1 MSDDSATATR
11 AETAPDTD
19 PSAAF
24 EALERTLRDRGPG
37 EALEALIGDL
47 SARDEPRA
55 LLDALLLKARVD
67 LGLPP
72 IQDGPAS
79 DLAEPLRTRYEDRYV
94 EAIRR
99 VGTLLLGRGDL
110 VAAWPYF
117 RAIGEKEPVARAIDA
132 YEAAEGDD
140 RLGQVV
146 EIAFNGGANPRRGF
160 ELILGHYGACSAIT
174 AFDHLPPDEP
184 LRAHCAAKLIR
195 HLHENLTLNL
205 RADVAQ
211 RGQPLPPEGTSIA
224 GLLEGRPWLFADD
237 AYHIDVSHLAAV
249 VRMSALATDPEALRL
264 AVDLTEYGRD
274 LSERHR
280 YDGDPPFERTYED
293 YAAYLRALLGE
304 DVDSALAHFR
314 AKLPPADPSAP
325 AEETAAAQVL
335 VKLLARLGR
344 LDEAIDVAAEHLAG
358 VPESALFCPGLPQLC
373 QRAGRLDRL
382 ARSARGRGDLVGFVA
397 ALLPRGEG
405 PPGSG
410 PDHSPRD

>member
-11 AETAPDTD
+11 AETTPDTGPD
-19 PSAAF
+19 AAF
-24 EALERTLRDRGPG
+24 EALERAIRDRGPAG
-37 EALEALIGDL
+37 ALDALIGDL

-55 LLDALLLKARVD
+55 LLDALLLKARVE
-67 LGLPP
+67 LGMPP
-72 IQDGPAS
+72 IQDGPPS
-79 DLAEPLRTRYEDRYV
+79 ELPEPLRTRFEDRYV

-99 VGTLLLGRGDL
+99 VGTLLLERGDL

-117 RAIGEKEPVARAIDA
+117 RAIGEKEPVARAIDEYA
-132 YEAAEGDD
+132 VAEGGDD

-160 ELILGHYGACSAIT
+160 ELILEHYGACSAIT
-174 AFDHLPPDEP
+174 AFDHLPVDEP
-184 LRAHCAAKLIR
+184 LRAHCAARLVR
-195 HLHENLTLNL
+195 HLHANLALNL

-249 VRMSALATDPEALRL
+249 VRMSALVTDPEVLRL
-264 AVDLTEYGRD
+264 AVDLTEYGRN

-280 YDGDPPFERTYED
+280 YEGDPPFERTYED

-314 AKLPPADPSAP
+314 AKLPASDPAGP

-382 ARSARGRGDLVGFVA
+382 ARSARGRGDLVGFLA
-397 ALLPRGEG
+397 ALLPRDA
-405 PPGSG
+405 G
-410 PDHSPRD
+410 PDHPPRS